1 MSAKGCLAGHPSP
14 AKTRWNAPCAAR
26 THNALL
32 QSTTN
37 GKKKCSHLSLIGPKP
52 TKSHARSSHVTNV
65 KTRVQRSSFPSQAK
79 SRRHD
84 AGSRD
89 PQLSPAPRAQNLT
102 LAKSHGTSLLWGGE
116 FERGDLGKTYERFQG
131 AEELRDALEAS
142 WTKQFV
148 FSKTSTDGEVPQPQ
162 QLDVWMVRVVTLVRK
177 AKRTRQLVGFQ

>member
-1 MSAKGCLAGHPSP
+1 M
-14 AKTRWNAPCAAR
+14 
-26 THNALL
+26 
-32 QSTTN
+32 
-37 GKKKCSHLSLIGPKP
+37 
-52 TKSHARSSHVTNV
+52 
-65 KTRVQRSSFPSQAK
+65 
-79 SRRHD
+79 
-84 AGSRD
+84 
-89 PQLSPAPRAQNLT
+89 T